1 MIGRAKNRTQVAAR
15 GVALGLAM
23 LGGLA
28 GVTASDALAQSQP
41 SAVVDRADAAL
52 EQIRFLDEGPLAP
65 GLWGIKEGASATY
78 PISFRDVVAHFN
90 QLNAETVIGYALAEK
105 AFDALYGGAAP
116 VRGEMRL
123 VASEETHAADVVAYL
138 SGAQTSEGESV
149 LQNPDRFID
158 ASLAADKGFTI
169 YLQRVDTGETVAVNS
184 DWPKLGFDPQTRP
197 TITQLLN
204 SGAFKELIEVTEVE
218 SYKFP
223 DS

>member
-1 MIGRAKNRTQVAAR
+1 MIGLSRFRIQSAAR
-15 GVALGLAM
+15 GLALGLAM

-28 GVTASDALAQSQP
+28 GVTASDALAQTQRSE
-41 SAVVDRADAAL
+41 VLDRADAAL
-52 EQIRFLDEGPLAP
+52 EQIWFLDQGPLAP
-65 GLWGIKEGASATY
+65 GLWGIEEGASATY
-78 PISFRDVVAHFN
+78 TISFRDVVAHFN
-90 QLNAETVIGYALAEK
+90 QLNAETVIGYALADK

-116 VRGEMRL
+116 VRGEMRM

-138 SGAQTSEGESV
+138 SGAQTSAGESV

-184 DWPKLGFDPQTRP
+184 DWPKLGFDAQTRP

-204 SGAFKELIEVTEVE
+204 SGAFKELITVTDVE
-218 SYKFP
+218 NYKFP
-223 DS
+223 NS

>member
-1 MIGRAKNRTQVAAR
+1 MIGLANFRTQSSAR
-15 GVALGLAM
+15 GAALGLAM
-23 LGGLA
+23 LVGLA
-28 GVTASDALAQSQP
+28 GATAADALAQNQGTP
-41 SAVVDRADAAL
+41 VLDRADATL

-90 QLNAETVIGYALAEK
+90 QLNAETVIGYALADK

-116 VRGEMRL
+116 VRGEMRM

-138 SGAQTSEGESV
+138 SGAQTSEGDSV
-149 LQNPDRFID
+149 LQAPDRFVD
-158 ASLAADKGFTI
+158 ASLAAGTGFTI
-169 YLQRVDTGETVAVNS
+169 YLQRVDTGEAVAATS

-197 TITQLLN
+197 TITQLLD
-204 SGAFKELIEVTEVE
+204 SGAFKEAIVVTEVE
-218 SYKFP
+218 NYKFP